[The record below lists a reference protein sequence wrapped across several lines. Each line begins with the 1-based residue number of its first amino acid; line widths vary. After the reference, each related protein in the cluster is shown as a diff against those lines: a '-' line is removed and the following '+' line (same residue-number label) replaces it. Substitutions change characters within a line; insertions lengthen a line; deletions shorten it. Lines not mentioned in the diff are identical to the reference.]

1 MHVESLQDCGRLLY
15 KCFSYQQAKSK
26 LVHRKTFQN
35 KTNNKHR
42 LCAAIILHISY
53 TYVLQ
58 FELFNILR
66 NKYPYSWRPSF
77 PENLCL
83 KAISGSMN
91 GAISSEIC
99 NRLSMDRLERKKQRY
114 QIQAAARKIADRE
127 NMILE
132 GT

>member
-1 MHVESLQDCGRLLY
+1 MCSNHFIY
-15 KCFSYQQAKSK
+15 FIY
-26 LVHRKTFQN
+26 
-35 KTNNKHR
+35 
-42 LCAAIILHISY
+42 I
-53 TYVLQ
+53 LQ
-58 FELFNILR
+58 FELFNILQ
-66 NKYPYSWRPSF
+66 NKYSYSWRPSF
-77 PENLCL
+77 LESLCL

-114 QIQAAARKIADRE
+114 QIQAATRKIADRE